1 MFNLYVII
9 DEGKIRRK
17 SKTAMGWGGAFPT
30 SEEKTGLLGR
40 RIKLSPTA
48 RRAEK
53 MRFIVG
59 YAVFITGVLAVIALM
74 HLLITQGASLP
85 QSMAKTSVKMSGAA
99 GQSASAENVNVT
111 FAPKDGKLPL
121 RSGNKE

>member
-30 SEEKTGLLGR
+30 SEIKTGLRGR
-40 RIKLSPTA
+40 KVKLSPTA

-59 YAVFITGVLAVIALM
+59 YAVFITGVLAVIALL
-74 HLLITQGASLP
+74 HLLLTQGASLP
-85 QSMAKTSVKMSGAA
+85 QSMAKASVKMSGA
-99 GQSASAENVNVT
+99 GQPVSVEEVNVT
-111 FAPKDGKLPL
+111 FAPKDGKLPI